1 VKRRLAVVAG
11 LGVVG
16 VAAVAAFVLLSSE
29 PNPVKEAAEIT
40 GHQRGADLLVSG
52 EVMAGSDRRSVRG
65 DGHLDLRGNR
75 ARLYLGASA
84 PGLEDA
90 RGEGTISILVGSEVF
105 ERRRWVHD
113 SPLPPGKRW
122 LRRRLTGAVEQGD
135 GTALVDPRRLLRA
148 LHEATDV
155 EKVGP
160 EAIRGTP
167 ATRYRATVE
176 LDGREV
182 PVAVWIDRDGLVL
195 REDLRVRGASFSVF
209 FDYRERP
216 RIAEPSARFV
226 VAR

>member
-1 VKRRLAVVAG
+1 VRRLLA
-11 LGVVG
+11 GVVG
-16 VAAVAAFVLLSSE
+16 VAVVAGAAFAAFVLLSSE
-29 PNPVKEAAEIT
+29 ANPVKEAAEIT
-40 GHQRGADLLVSG
+40 GRQRGADLLVSG
-52 EVMAGSDRRSVRG
+52 EVTAGPDRRSVRG
-65 DGHLDLRGNR
+65 DGRLDVSGYR
-75 ARLYLGASA
+75 ARLYLAASA

-90 RGEGTISILVGSEVF
+90 RGEGTISILVGSDVF

-113 SPLPPGKRW
+113 SGLPSGRRW
-122 LRRRLTGAVEQGD
+122 LRRRLTGAVEQRN
-135 GTALVDPRRLLRA
+135 GTALVDPRRLLAA

-167 ATRYRATVE
+167 ATRYRATVQ
-176 LDGREV
+176 LDGRSV

-216 RIAEPSARFV
+216 RIVEPSPRV
-226 VAR
+226 VAVP

>member
-1 VKRRLAVVAG
+1 MKLLLAVVAG
-11 LGVVG
+11 
-16 VAAVAAFVLLSSE
+16 VALVAGGTVAAFVLLSE
-29 PNPVKEAAEIT
+29 PNPVEEAAEIT

-52 EVMAGSDRRSVRG
+52 EVTAGSARRSVRG

-90 RGEGTISILVGSEVF
+90 RGEGTISILIGAQVF

-122 LRRRLTGAVEQGD
+122 LRRRLTGAVEQGN
-135 GTALVDPRRLLRA
+135 GTALVDPRRLLGA
-148 LHEATDV
+148 LHEAADV

-167 ATRYRATVE
+167 ATRYRATVS
-176 LDGREV
+176 LDGRSV
-182 PVAVWIDRDGLVL
+182 PVAVWIDSDGLVP

-216 RIAEPSARFV
+216 RIVEPSARFV
-226 VAR
+226 AAR

>member
-1 VKRRLAVVAG
+1 MKRLLAVVVGVAVVAG
-11 LGVVG
+11 G
-16 VAAVAAFVLLSSE
+16 AVAAFVLLSE

-40 GHQRGADLLVSG
+40 GKQRGADLLVSG
-52 EVMAGSDRRSVRG
+52 EVTAGSERRSVRG
-65 DGHLDLRGNR
+65 DGHLDLHGNR

-122 LRRRLTGAVEQGD
+122 LRRRVTGAVDQGN
-135 GTALVDPRRLLRA
+135 GTALVDPRRLLGA
-148 LHEATDV
+148 LHEATEV
-155 EKVGP
+155 SKVGP

-167 ATRYRATVE
+167 ATRYRATVD
-176 LDGREV
+176 LDGRSV
-182 PVAVWIDRDGLVL
+182 PVAVWIDPDGLVV

-216 RIAEPSARFV
+216 RIVEPAARFV